1 MATAHDRAVLQS
13 IFHPD
18 APFGDLSDE
27 LEEQETLNG
36 EEATFDP
43 ELLEQAT
50 QLEIQGIEAA
60 EAGDLQKALER
71 FDLAIQL
78 LPERAAAYNNRAQA
92 FRLKGNTASALE
104 DLGMALQ
111 LSKGVGRVACQAF
124 VQRGLIQRLQ
134 GHEQEAHRDFEQAA
148 RLGSAFARRQLVLM
162 NPYAALCNQ
171 MLSEMIK
178 KLRGPSK
185 EPQTE
190 ASSGEKVCR

>member
-1 MATAHDRAVLQS
+1 MEPKPLKTIPNLNKTTAFHFNSVHAEDGATVWA
-13 IFHPD
+13 
-18 APFGDLSDE
+18 
-27 LEEQETLNG
+27 
-36 EEATFDP
+36 
-43 ELLEQAT
+43 
-50 QLEIQGIEAA
+50 
-60 EAGDLQKALER
+60 
-71 FDLAIQL
+71 QL
-78 LPERAAAYNNRAQA
+78 LPLPLLQYLCYDSQGRFHGIPLHHLHVFLLYPS
-92 FRLKGNTASALE
+92 GALE